1 MLKKLIFPLTKR
13 KQLFTSVGILTEK
26 SLWAISSRNMSYKL
40 QWDVKGILLD
50 ITGVLYE
57 SGHGAIKGSVEAIE
71 KLRHSKIPFR
81 FVTNE
86 TARTRPNLVTKLKSI
101 GFSLSES
108 EIFSPGVA
116 TSAFLKEKNLRPFLL
131 VHPELLPEFS
141 DCDQTSPNCV
151 VVGDAAENFSYEN
164 MNKAFQLLFNSENP
178 VLISMGKGKY
188 YKEKGEIVM
197 DLGGFTAAL
206 EFAVGTEA
214 KVIGKPSPEYFRNAL
229 KDIGA
234 NPSEAVMVGD
244 DINSDVHAAQKCGLK
259 GVLVKTGKF
268 RESDL
273 MHPVFKPDAVVDDL
287 AHFVDSLLF

>member
-1 MLKKLIFPLTKR
+1 
-13 KQLFTSVGILTEK
+13 
-26 SLWAISSRNMSYKL
+26 MSCKL

-57 SGHGAIKGSVEAIE
+57 SGDGAIKGSVEAIE

-86 TARTRPNLVTKLKSI
+86 TQRTRPDLVAKLKSI
-101 GFSLSES
+101 GFSISES

-116 TSAFLKEKNLRPFLL
+116 TSAYLKQKNLRPFLL

-151 VVGDAAENFSYEN
+151 VIGDAADDFSYEN
-164 MNKAFQLLFNSENP
+164 MNKAFQLLLKSENP
-178 VLISMGKGKY
+178 ILISMGKGKY
-188 YKEKGEIVM
+188 YKENGEIVM

-214 KVIGKPSPEYFRNAL
+214 KVIGKPSPDYFLSAL
-229 KDIGA
+229 KDIGTS
-234 NPSEAVMVGD
+234 PSEAVMVGD
-244 DINSDVHAAQKCGLK
+244 DINSDVHAAQKCGMK

-273 MHPVFKPDAVVDDL
+273 THPVVKPDAVVDNL
-287 AHFVDSLLF
+287 AHFVDSLLL

>member
-1 MLKKLIFPLTKR
+1 MLRKLIFPLTQR
-13 KQLFTSVGILTEK
+13 NPLFISVGIPAEK
-26 SLWAISSRNMSYKL
+26 SIRTIGSRNMSSKL
-40 QWDVKGILLD
+40 QWNVKGILLD

-57 SGHGAIKGSVEAIE
+57 SGDGAIKGSVEAIE

-86 TARTRPNLVTKLKSI
+86 TARTRPNLVTKLNSL

-108 EIFSPGVA
+108 EIISPGVA
-116 TSAFLKEKNLRPFLL
+116 TSAYLKEKNLRPFLL

-141 DCDQTSPNCV
+141 DCEQTSPNCV
-151 VVGDAAENFSYEN
+151 VVGDAADDFSYQN
-164 MNKAFQLLFNSENP
+164 MNKAFQLLLNSENP
-178 VLISMGKGKY
+178 ILISMGKGKY

-206 EFAVGTEA
+206 EFAVGCEA
-214 KVIGKPSPEYFRNAL
+214 KVIGKPCPDYFLSAL

-234 NPSEAVMVGD
+234 SPSEAVMVGD
-244 DINSDVHAAQKCGLK
+244 DINSDVHAAQKCGMK

-273 MHPVFKPDAVVDDL
+273 THPVVKPDAIVDNL
-287 AHFVDSLLF
+287 AYFVDSLLL

>member
-1 MLKKLIFPLTKR
+1 MLKQFIFFPKNINLPFLCAK
-13 KQLFTSVGILTEK
+13 ILAGKTFPTIPSK
-26 SLWAISSRNMSYKL
+26 NMSSKL

-57 SGHGAIKGSVEAIE
+57 SGQGAIKGSAESIE
-71 KLRHSKIPFR
+71 KLRQKKIPFR

-86 TARTRPNLVTKLKSI
+86 TQRTRPDLVSKLNSI

-108 EIFSPGVA
+108 EILSPGIV
-116 TSAFLKEKNLRPFLL
+116 TSAYLKKMNLRPFLL
-131 VHPELLPEFS
+131 VHPQLVPEFS

-164 MNKAFQLLFNSENP
+164 MNKAFQILLQLENP
-178 VLISMGKGKY
+178 ILISMGKGKF

-206 EFAVGTEA
+206 EFAVGIEA
-214 KVIGKPSPEYFRNAL
+214 KVIGKPSPDYFTAAL
-229 KDIGA
+229 EEMGVSP
-234 NPSEAVMVGD
+234 NQAVMVGD
-244 DINSDVHAAQKCGLK
+244 DINSDVHAAQKCGMK

-268 RESDL
+268 RESD
-273 MHPVFKPDAVVDDL
+273 MNHPVVKPDAIVDNL
-287 AHFVDSLLF
+287 AHFVDSLL